1 MKVPEHPR
9 IYWTESAHCLL
20 HILFSLLSCLFV
32 LSRALRRN
40 CARISCANVLIRK
53 QSENK
58 HQLGVL
64 RNNLSLCRE
73 LYYKASLLFVMQRGA
88 LEREWMRCVREQ
100 VPAELRQEGKWRYG
114 FISTCIPEEDTRL
127 LPSLLLTLSL
137 LFFFLWHFGTPSL
150 PVFLPNFSSPEFSSR
165 EDTASVLSLFLSL
178 FLFLSVYEPCG
189 VRCWHI
195 KRTVI
200 WRH

>member
-9 IYWTESAHCLL
+9 IYRTESAHCLL

-58 HQLGVL
+58 HRLGVL
-64 RNNLSLCRE
+64 RNNLSLCRG
-73 LYYKASLLFVMQRGA
+73 LYYKVSLLFVMQRGA

-114 FISTCIPEEDTRL
+114 FISMCIPEEDTRL

-137 LFFFLWHFGTPSL
+137 LFFFFCGTSVHL
-150 PVFLPNFSSPEFSSR
+150 PFRCSCPISPHPNFLRGKTPLLFCHSF
-165 EDTASVLSLFLSL
+165 FLS
-178 FLFLSVYEPCG
+178 FFCQFTSHAVCAAD
-189 VRCWHI
+189 
-195 KRTVI
+195 T
-200 WRH
+200 